1 MAMFKFGKYAT
12 PQGPYAKYREP
23 FSEVKTPRNQI
34 ITSSASRQRIVSNS
48 ISGNGGYG
56 GVAGSQGADFNGGGP
71 GAQSTN
77 AQGGYGTD
85 RYNPVYDQLEEGT
98 ILENWIPRDGAGLDM
113 LFRRIYLR
121 DPTIGPG
128 IDLIKNLPWSDYN
141 LDGIEDKAI
150 RDVYEDCMDQLQIQ
164 ALMPD
169 VTGDFLVIGRNVLS
183 LIFDSRKGIFSGV
196 IPHDPDFIRV
206 TPLPVYGFDPL
217 CDYKISPAF
226 KRFLNSA
233 DPRIMDARK
242 ALPPAFLDAA
252 NKEQG
257 FLPLDPVSTIYLAR
271 KASQHDSVGTSL
283 LTRALYF
290 WAIEKAL
297 LNAQMASTR
306 RRARSFI
313 HLIAGIDNVWEPTS
327 EEIDSLAGMVMQA
340 NEDPIGGVIATRTGV
355 TMSEPV
361 GGGADFYKW
370 SDELELFSKYKMQ
383 CIGISDALLNGDA
396 TYSNAE
402 QARSVFV
409 ESLATL
415 RSNICQ
421 RFFYQKLFP
430 TIARIHGFVK
440 RSQAELNHN
449 IRVDRSTDSPE
460 YAYQK
465 YLQDRQEDMP
475 SWAKVNAI
483 TAGRLTQRKAQMI
496 PQNDLIM
503 PTINWHKQLKPNQD
517 EKMLE
522 ILERLNQNEIPT
534 TLADWCRAAGIE
546 SDPEKMKQTYTQD
559 ADLRKTIEAIR
570 NASME
575 EEVPP
580 DEGGEGG
587 GGEAPPPPPP
597 EGGESEAPAE
607 EAAPEADESEVTDLI
622 DELTTE
628 PKEEVQQSLKA
639 AIKLKLPRKLSDI
652 PIWSQR
658 RCGPLSKYEAETV
671 LTSLLRDNTKLLK
684 NPQDA
689 LDFLQN
695 KTNKRKAA
703 ILAYILNRL
712 NLSKVPVDAS
722 VEQDIITSAKAYA
735 LRHTKTTSK
744 KALWDLRKFEAELQ
758 VLSKITGATKDV
770 KGPRLSTDKLV
781 RPMGNKIFG
790 GE

>member
-1 MAMFKFGKYAT
+1 MSLFKFGKYAT
-12 PQGPYAKYREP
+12 PQGPYTKYREP
-23 FSEVKTPRNQI
+23 FSEVRPSRNQL
-34 ITSSASRQRIVSNS
+34 ITSSAQTRQRVVSNN
-48 ISGNGGYG
+48 ISGNGGGYG
-56 GVAGSQGADFNGGGP
+56 GIAGSQGADFGGGGP
-71 GAQSTN
+71 GAQSSN

-128 IDLIKNLPWSDYN
+128 IDLIKNLPWSDFN

-226 KRFLNSA
+226 KRFLNSS

-430 TIARIHGFVK
+430 TIARIHGFQK

-465 YLQDRQEDMP
+465 YLRDRQEGMP
-475 SWAKVNAI
+475 SWANVNAI
-483 TAGRLTQRKAQMI
+483 TASRLTQRKAMQI
-496 PQNDLIM
+496 PINDLII

-522 ILERLNQNEIPT
+522 ILERLSQNEIPT
-534 TLADWCRAAGIE
+534 TLADWARAAGVE
-546 SDPEKMKQTYTQD
+546 SDPEKMKAAFTQD
-559 ADLRKTIEAIR
+559 AELRKTIESIKQA
-570 NASME
+570 ME
-575 EEVPP
+575 DEAPEES
-580 DEGGEGG
+580 DEEGGGDEAPPASE
-587 GGEAPPPPPP
+587 GGEAP
-597 EGGESEAPAE
+597 
-607 EAAPEADESEVTDLI
+607 APETPEQEANDDEVTDLI
-622 DELTTE
+622 DQITTE
-628 PKEEVQQSLKA
+628 PKEEIKQSLQAK
-639 AIKLKLPRKLSDI
+639 ISLKIPRKLADI
-652 PIWSQR
+652 PIWNQR

-671 LTSLLRDNTKLLK
+671 LTSLLRDNTSLLK

-689 LDFLQN
+689 LEFLQA

-703 ILAYILNRL
+703 ILAYVLNRL
-712 NLSKVPVDAS
+712 NLCKVPVDAS
-722 VEQDIITSAKAYA
+722 VEQDIISAAKAHA

-744 KALWDLRKFEAELQ
+744 AALLDLRKFESELQ
-758 VLSKITGATKDV
+758 VLSKITGATNGAQ
-770 KGPRLSTDKLV
+770 GPRLSTDKLV

>member
-1 MAMFKFGKYAT
+1 MFKFGKYAQ

-23 FSEVKTPRNQI
+23 FSQVRQPKSQI
-34 ITSSASRQRIVSNS
+34 VTSSTRQRVVSN
-48 ISGNGGYG
+48 IT
-56 GVAGSQGADFNGGGP
+56 GGGMSGSDFSSAP
-71 GAQSTN
+71 STAGGN
-77 AQGGYGTD
+77 NQGGYTTD
-85 RYNPVYDQLEEGT
+85 RYNPVFDQLEEGT

-128 IDLIKNLPWSDYN
+128 IDIIKNLPWSDFN
-141 LDGIEDKAI
+141 LDGIEDKAV

-164 ALMPD
+164 LLMPD
-169 VTGDFLVIGRNVLS
+169 VTGDFLVLGRNILS

-226 KRFLNSA
+226 KRFLNSS

-271 KASQHDSVGTSL
+271 KASQYDSIGTSL

-306 RRARSFI
+306 RRSRSFV
-313 HLIAGIDNVWEPTS
+313 HLVAGIDNVWEPTP
-327 EEIDSLAGMVMQA
+327 EEIDSLAGMVLQA
-340 NEDPIGGVIATRTGV
+340 NEDPVGGVIATRTGV

-383 CIGISDALLNGDA
+383 CIGISDALLSGDS
-396 TYSNAE
+396 TYNNSE

-415 RSNICQ
+415 RSTICQ

-440 RSQAELNHN
+440 RSKAELDHN
-449 IRVDRSTDSPE
+449 IRVDRSGDSPE
-460 YAYQK
+460 QRYLK
-465 YLQDRQEDMP
+465 YLQDRESGMP
-475 SWAKVNAI
+475 SWAKT
-483 TAGRLTQRKAQMI
+483 TAVTASRLTQRKAMQI
-496 PQNDLIM
+496 PLNDLIV

-522 ILERLNQNEIPT
+522 ILERLHQNEVPV
-534 TLADWCRAAGIE
+534 TLADWCRAAGVE
-546 SDPEKMKQTYTQD
+546 SDPEKMKTAFTQD
-559 ADLRKTIEAIR
+559 ENLRQAIEVIKQASLEE
-570 NASME
+570 NAPPE
-575 EEVPP
+575 EAEIE
-580 DEGGEGG
+580 EGGE
-587 GGEAPPPPPP
+587 EPTP
-597 EGGESEAPAE
+597 EEKAKDE
-607 EAAPEADESEVTDLI
+607 EAIDLI
-622 DELTTE
+622 DEITTP
-628 PKEEVQQSLKA
+628 PKEEIKQSLEKR
-639 AIKLKLPRKLSDI
+639 PTKLSHI
-652 PIWSQR
+652 AIWNNH
-658 RCGPLSKYEAETV
+658 RCGPLARVEAEKVIGELLNNHKELLTDPNSV
-671 LTSLLRDNTKLLK
+671 L
-684 NPQDA
+684 A
-689 LDFLQN
+689 FLSE
-695 KTNKRKAA
+695 KTNSRKAA
-703 ILAYILNRL
+703 ILAYLLNRL
-712 NLSKVPVDAS
+712 NICKVPVAAS
-722 VEQDIITSAKAYA
+722 VEADIVGSAKSYA
-735 LRHTKTTSK
+735 LRHKVTTSK
-744 KALWDLRKFEAELQ
+744 KALLDLRNFESELQ
-758 VLSKITGATKDV
+758 ALAHLTGESKV
-770 KGPRLSTDKLV
+770 KGPKLSTAKLA
-781 RPMGNKIFG
+781 PNMGKNLFG
-790 GE
+790 GM